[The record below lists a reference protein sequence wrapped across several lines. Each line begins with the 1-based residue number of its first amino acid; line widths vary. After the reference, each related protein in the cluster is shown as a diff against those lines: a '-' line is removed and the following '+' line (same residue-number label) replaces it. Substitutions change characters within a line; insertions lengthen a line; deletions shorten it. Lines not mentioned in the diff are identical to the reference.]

1 MSRNRSALEE
11 RIASVLADPA
21 QAENP
26 LHEPLSEL
34 WASHHEL
41 MRRID
46 RISRISD
53 AYQSIAKQREMS
65 LAEGLD
71 KQLRQ
76 LEKVARISDRY
87 HQMMHDLNKALRQA
101 STHDALTGI
110 ANRRLL
116 GERLKDEADRNKRY
130 GRSFSIA
137 MLDVDLF
144 KRINDQHGHDVGDR
158 MLIELAGVLE
168 AEIREQDLCGRW
180 GGEEFLILLPETDLA
195 AAEQVIDRVRARVR
209 ELAVRVDTE
218 LLTIT
223 VSAGIAQQIAGEA
236 YARTINRADLALL
249 QAKRMGRDR
258 CELASETAV

>member
-1 MSRNRSALEE
+1 MTRDRSALEE
-11 RIASVLADPA
+11 RIASLLEDPA
-21 QAENP
+21 QADNP
-26 LHEPLSEL
+26 LHAPLGQL
-34 WASHHEL
+34 WEAHHDM

-53 AYQSIAKQREMS
+53 AYQSIAKQREMG
-65 LAEGLD
+65 LAERLD

-87 HQMMHDLNKALRQA
+87 QQMMHDLNKALHQA

-130 GRSFSIA
+130 GRTLSIA

-158 MLIELAGVLE
+158 MLVELASVLE

-180 GGEEFLILLPETDLA
+180 GGEEFLILLPETNLEA
-195 AAEQVIDRVRARVR
+195 AHQVVERVRARIR

-218 LLTIT
+218 LLSIT
-223 VSAGIAQQIAGEA
+223 VSAGIAEQVLGEP
-236 YARTINRADLALL
+236 YARTISRADLALL

-258 CELASETAV
+258 CMLADLPAV

>member
-1 MSRNRSALEE
+1 MIRDRTALEE
-11 RIASVLADPA
+11 RIASLLEAPA

-26 LHEPLSEL
+26 LYEPLSQL
-34 WASHHEL
+34 WEAHHDM

-65 LAEGLD
+65 LAERLE

-87 HQMMHDLNKALRQA
+87 QQMMHDLNKALRQA

-116 GERLKDEADRNKRY
+116 GERLKEEADRNKRY

-158 MLIELAGVLE
+158 MLVELASVLE
-168 AEIREQDLCGRW
+168 TEVREQDLCGRW
-180 GGEEFLILLPETDLA
+180 GGEEFLILLPETDLDA
-195 AAEQVIDRVRARVR
+195 AQQVIERVRERVR
-209 ELAVRVDTE
+209 ELTVRVDTE
-218 LLTIT
+218 LLMVT
-223 VSAGIAQQIAGEA
+223 VSAGIAQQIPGES
-236 YARTINRADLALL
+236 YSRTISRADLALL
-249 QAKRMGRDR
+249 QAKRLGRDR